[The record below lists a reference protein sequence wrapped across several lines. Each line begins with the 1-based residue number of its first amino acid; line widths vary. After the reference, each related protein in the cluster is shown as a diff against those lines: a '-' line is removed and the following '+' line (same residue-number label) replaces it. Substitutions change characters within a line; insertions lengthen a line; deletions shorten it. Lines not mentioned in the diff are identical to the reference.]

1 MRRLSAT
8 ISAAIMAGVFAFSTF
23 APAVMADESYNEE
36 AYNEGDNAI
45 ENYEDNGDGDYY
57 VDDGNGGEA
66 GDEQAEPVTDIPDP
80 QPLTVIAKIGEE
92 ECTSLADAFAKVQNE
107 QTIKLVSD
115 VILTNPAEIELQEG
129 VSVTIDLNGYE
140 IRMYDAMENMA
151 GDNSGMDPDK
161 YIGYGGMF
169 ILKNGSIKIVDSSEA
184 NEGRIT
190 SSNESK
196 PVFALIKDDSKKVT
210 LNIEKGTFKSSDY
223 QEIIKIK
230 DSADNDLQPTDA
242 DGQSVTVSI
251 TGGIYNKQLPEQYV
265 AEGYTLKDRGDGTWE
280 VSEATMY
287 NIVWLNWDGT
297 ELGTGQVEEGQ
308 TASYQ
313 GETPTR
319 AEDET
324 YTYEF
329 AGWDQTLEPV
339 YADMTYTAVYNA
351 VEKPTEEPTT
361 EEPTTEEPTTEEPTT
376 EEPTPEPTT
385 EEPTTQEPTTEEP
398 TPEPTTEDPTT
409 QEPTTEEPTPEPTT
423 EEPTTEQPT
432 TQEPTTE
439 EPTTSAP
446 IQQFTITWL
455 NWDGTVLERDVVNK
469 GNNPVYYGATP
480 TRASDGMYSYA
491 FAGWRENVV
500 PACGDAV
507 YTATFSAIPIVTQY
521 LIIWQ
526 NYDGTVLRSE
536 RINNGETPRYTGDV
550 PTRPSDGTYTYT
562 FIGWDKDITSATADT
577 VYVAQYKATPV
588 LNTAAI
594 GVYTMTADNYEAN
607 YPVVY
612 ENGNSEVAYVEL
624 AKAFAQLESLYRKV
638 LGDENVT
645 FTSNYSR
652 DGDNLILTVKRE
664 NGSAVIINLGE
675 NTVTFTDYKTFSEHD
690 LTSEGKV
697 SVLVKANS
705 KNIYQTYEAASAI
718 WLADY
723 ALNVYELDGAAYMPM
738 SAFSSIFMVPAGFNW
753 INNGKDSFIVTDGL
767 DETVKNNDGKTLKE
781 IYSETAAEQR
791 SSTKA
796 ISDYN
801 ELCLVLDMNYGMKN
815 DLGIFYG
822 FDSYFRQTG
831 LYQALTSTNVAA
843 YEAAIKE
850 LGSTYFS
857 NAPASEKT
865 NSYEEVD
872 KTAYITIAKFN
883 NTGLNY
889 ADSSIR
895 ENLANYI
902 ADDTIALI
910 AYANAQIKRD
920 GSPIEN
926 VVIDISETRGN
937 DLNAAAYA
945 IGWILGRADINIQDG
960 YWGAYKNQVY
970 QSDVDFDGQ
979 ITANDQLD
987 TGAYNVYC
995 LIGENTRDYGNLA
1008 ASILKNSTSVTL
1020 VGQSTG
1026 GGSHNILT
1034 ALMPTGTV
1042 LEFAGADN
1050 YCTVKAGAHI
1060 SIAAGIEPD
1069 VYIKDMTILSDRYM
1083 LESVLAN
1090 IQ

>member
-23 APAVMADESYNEE
+23 APVVMADESYNEE
-36 AYNEGDNAI
+36 TYNEGDNAI
-45 ENYEDNGDGDYY
+45 ENYEDNGGDGDYY
-57 VDDGNGGEA
+57 ADNGEGGEA
-66 GDEQAEPVTDIPDP
+66 GDEQTE
-80 QPLTVIAKIGEE
+80 PLTEAQDEQPQTVIVRIDEE
-92 ECTSLADAFAKVQNE
+92 EFTSLADAFAGVQNE

-115 VILTNPAEIELQEG
+115 IILTNPAEIELQEG

-140 IRMYDAMENMA
+140 IRMYDARENMA
-151 GDNSGMDPDK
+151 GDNSGTDPDK

-169 ILKNGSIKIVDSSEA
+169 ILKKGLIKITDSSETG
-184 NEGRIT
+184 EGRIT
-190 SSNESK
+190 STNESN
-196 PVFALIKDDSKKVT
+196 PDITLINDDSKKVV
-210 LNIEKGTFKSSDY
+210 LNIEKGTFKSSEY

-230 DSADNDLQPTDA
+230 DPAGNDLQPENA

-251 TGGIYNKQLPEQYV
+251 TGGIYNKQLPEQYI
-265 AEGYTLKDRGDGTWE
+265 AEGYTLQDRGDGTWE
-280 VSEATMY
+280 VKEAVMH
-287 NIVWLNWDGT
+287 NVIWQNWDGT
-297 ELGTGQVEEGQ
+297 ELGTNQVEDGQ

-329 AGWDQTLEPV
+329 AGWDQALEPV

-376 EEPTPEPTT
+376 EEPTTEEPTT
-385 EEPTTQEPTTEEP
+385 EEPTTEEPTTEEP
-398 TPEPTTEDPTT
+398 TTEEPTTE
-409 QEPTTEEPTPEPTT
+409 EPTT

-432 TQEPTTE
+432 TP
-439 EPTTSAP
+439 AP
-446 IQQFTITWL
+446 VQQFTITWL

-480 TRASDGMYSYA
+480 TRASDGTYSYV

-500 PACGDAV
+500 PASGDAV
-507 YTATFSAIPIVTQY
+507 YTAAFSAIPIVTQY

-526 NYDGTVLRSE
+526 NYDGTVLGSE
-536 RINNGETPRYTGDV
+536 RINNGETPRYTGNV
-550 PTRPSDGTYTYT
+550 PTRASDGTYTYT
-562 FIGWDKDITSATADT
+562 FIGWDKDITAATADT

-588 LNTAAI
+588 LNSAAI
-594 GVYTMTADNYEAN
+594 GVYTLTADNYEAN
-607 YPVVY
+607 YPVAY

-638 LGDENVT
+638 LGDETVT
-645 FTSNYSR
+645 FTSGYSR
-652 DGDNLILTVKRE
+652 DGENLILTVKRE

-675 NTVTFTDYKTFSEHD
+675 NTVSFTDYAAFSEHNIA
-690 LTSEGKV
+690 SEGSV
-697 SVLVKANS
+697 SVLAKANS
-705 KNIYQTYEAASAI
+705 KNIYQAYEAATTI

-723 ALNVYELDGAAYMPM
+723 ALNVYEIDGAAYMPM
-738 SAFSSIFMVPAGFNW
+738 STFSSIFMVPAGFSW
-753 INNGKDSFIVTDGL
+753 INNGKDSFIVTEGL
-767 DETVKNNDGKTLKE
+767 DETVKNTDGKTLKE

-801 ELCLVLDMNYGMKN
+801 ELCLILDMNYGMKN
-815 DLGIFYG
+815 DLSIFYG
-822 FDSYFRQTG
+822 FDSYFRQIG
-831 LYQALTSTNVAA
+831 LYQALTSTNTAA

-857 NAPASEKT
+857 NAPASDKA

-872 KTAYITIAKFN
+872 KTAYITIARFN

-889 ADSSIR
+889 ADSNIR
-895 ENLANYI
+895 DNFANYI
-902 ADDTIALI
+902 ADDTIALV
-910 AYANAQIKRD
+910 AYANAQIKRE

-926 VVIDISETRGN
+926 VVIDISETCGN

-945 IGWILGRADINIQDG
+945 IGWILGQADINIQDG

-970 QSDVDFDGQ
+970 QSDIDFDGQ
-979 ITANDQLD
+979 ITANDMLD
-987 TGAYNVYC
+987 TSAYNVYC
-995 LIGENTRDYGNLA
+995 LISENTRGYGNLA
-1008 ASILKNSTSVTL
+1008 ASILKTSTSVTL

-1026 GGSHNILT
+1026 GGSHNVLT
-1034 ALMPTGTV
+1034 AVMPTGTA
-1042 LEFAGADN
+1042 LEFAGTDN

-1060 SIAAGIEPD
+1060 SIAAGVEPD
-1069 VYIKDMTILSDRYM
+1069 VYIKDMTILTDRYM

>member
-1 MRRLSAT
+1 MRKLSAT
-8 ISAAIMAGVFAFSTF
+8 ISAAVMAGVFAFSAF

-45 ENYEDNGDGDYY
+45 DNYEKNGSDGDYY
-57 VDDGNGGEA
+57 ADNGDGGEA
-66 GDEQAEPVTDIPDP
+66 GDEQAEPVTDIPDA
-80 QPLTVIAKIGEE
+80 QPLAVIARIGEE
-92 ECTSLADAFAKVQNE
+92 ECTSLADAFAKAQNE

-129 VSVTIDLNGYE
+129 ISVTVDLNGYE
-140 IRMYDAMENMA
+140 IRMYDAKENMA
-151 GDNSGMDPDK
+151 GDNSGTDQDK

-169 ILKNGSIKIVDSSEA
+169 ILRNGSVKITDSSEA
-184 NEGRIT
+184 GEGRIT

-196 PVFALIKDDSKKVT
+196 PEIILIKDDNKKVT
-210 LNIEKGTFKSSDY
+210 LNIEKGTFKSSEY

-230 DSADNDLQPTDA
+230 DSADNDLQPTEA

-251 TGGIYNKQLPEQYV
+251 TGGIYNKQLPEQYI
-265 AEGYTLKDRGDGTWE
+265 AEGYALKDRGDGTWE
-280 VSEATMY
+280 VSETIMH

-297 ELGTGQVEEGQ
+297 ELVTGQVEDGQ
-308 TASYQ
+308 IASYQ

-329 AGWDQTLEPV
+329 AGWDQALEPV
-339 YADMTYTAVYNA
+339 YADMTYTAVFNA

-376 EEPTPEPTT
+376 EEPTTEEPTT

-398 TPEPTTEDPTT
+398 T
-409 QEPTTEEPTPEPTT
+409 TEEPTTQEPTT

-432 TQEPTTE
+432 TEEPTTE
-439 EPTTSAP
+439 QPTTPAP

-480 TRASDGMYSYA
+480 TRASDGTYSYA

-526 NYDGTVLRSE
+526 NYDGTVLMSE
-536 RINNGETPRYTGDV
+536 RINNGETPRYTGDM
-550 PTRPSDGTYTYT
+550 PARSSDGTYTYT
-562 FIGWDKDITSATADT
+562 FTGWDKDITPATADT

-607 YPVVY
+607 YPVAY
-612 ENGNSEVAYVEL
+612 ENGNSEAAYVEL
-624 AKAFAQLESLYRKV
+624 SKAFAQLESLYRKV

-645 FTSNYSR
+645 FTSDYSR
-652 DGDNLILTVKRE
+652 DGENLILTVKRE

-675 NTVTFTDYKTFSEHD
+675 NTVAFTDYKTFSEHD
-690 LTSEGKV
+690 LASEGNV
-697 SVLVKANS
+697 HVLVKANS
-705 KNIYQTYEAASAI
+705 KNICQTYEAASTI
-718 WLADY
+718 WLTDY
-723 ALNVYELDGAAYMPM
+723 ALNVYEIDGAAYMPM
-738 SAFSSIFMVPAGFNW
+738 SAFSSIFMVPAGFSW

-781 IYSETAAEQR
+781 IYSETAAEQK
-791 SSTKA
+791 SNTKA
-796 ISDYN
+796 ISDYY
-801 ELCLVLDMNYGMKN
+801 ELCLILDMNYGMKN

-831 LYQALTSTNVAA
+831 LYQALTSTNITA
-843 YEAAIKE
+843 YDAAIKE

-857 NAPASEKT
+857 NAPASEKM
-865 NSYEEVD
+865 NSYEETD
-872 KTAYITIAKFN
+872 KTAYITIAEFN

-889 ADSSIR
+889 ADSNIR

-910 AYANAQIKRD
+910 AYANAQIKRE

-937 DLNAAAYA
+937 DLNAAAYFL
-945 IGWILGRADINIQDG
+945 GWILGQADINTQDG
-960 YWGAYKNQVY
+960 YWGTYKNQTY
-970 QSDVDFDGQ
+970 QSDADLDGQ
-979 ITANDQLD
+979 ITVNDKLD
-987 TGAYNVYC
+987 TSVYNVYC
-995 LIGENTRDYGNLA
+995 LISENTRDYGNLA
-1008 ASILKNSTSVTL
+1008 ASVLKNSTAVTL
-1020 VGQSTG
+1020 AGQSTG
-1026 GGSHNILT
+1026 GGAHNIMT
-1034 ALMPTGTV
+1034 AVMPTGTV
-1042 LEFAGADN
+1042 LEFAGTDN

-1069 VYIKDMTILSDRYM
+1069 VYIKDMTILNNRYM

-1090 IQ
+1090 IR

>member
-1 MRRLSAT
+1 M
-8 ISAAIMAGVFAFSTF
+8 
-23 APAVMADESYNEE
+23 
-36 AYNEGDNAI
+36 
-45 ENYEDNGDGDYY
+45 
-57 VDDGNGGEA
+57 
-66 GDEQAEPVTDIPDP
+66 
-80 QPLTVIAKIGEE
+80 
-92 ECTSLADAFAKVQNE
+92 
-107 QTIKLVSD
+107 
-115 VILTNPAEIELQEG
+115 
-129 VSVTIDLNGYE
+129 
-140 IRMYDAMENMA
+140 
-151 GDNSGMDPDK
+151 
-161 YIGYGGMF
+161 
-169 ILKNGSIKIVDSSEA
+169 
-184 NEGRIT
+184 
-190 SSNESK
+190 
-196 PVFALIKDDSKKVT
+196 
-210 LNIEKGTFKSSDY
+210 
-223 QEIIKIK
+223 
-230 DSADNDLQPTDA
+230 
-242 DGQSVTVSI
+242 
-251 TGGIYNKQLPEQYV
+251 
-265 AEGYTLKDRGDGTWE
+265 
-280 VSEATMY
+280 
-287 NIVWLNWDGT
+287 
-297 ELGTGQVEEGQ
+297 
-308 TASYQ
+308 
-313 GETPTR
+313 
-319 AEDET
+319 
-324 YTYEF
+324 
-329 AGWDQTLEPV
+329 
-339 YADMTYTAVYNA
+339 
-351 VEKPTEEPTT
+351 
-361 EEPTTEEPTTEEPTT
+361 
-376 EEPTPEPTT
+376 
-385 EEPTTQEPTTEEP
+385 
-398 TPEPTTEDPTT
+398 
-409 QEPTTEEPTPEPTT
+409 
-423 EEPTTEQPT
+423 
-432 TQEPTTE
+432 
-439 EPTTSAP
+439 
-446 IQQFTITWL
+446 
-455 NWDGTVLERDVVNK
+455 VNK